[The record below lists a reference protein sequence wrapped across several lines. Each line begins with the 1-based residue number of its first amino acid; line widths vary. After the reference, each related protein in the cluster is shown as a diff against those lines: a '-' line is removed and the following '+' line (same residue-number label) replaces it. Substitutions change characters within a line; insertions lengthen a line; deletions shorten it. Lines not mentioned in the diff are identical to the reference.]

1 MYLDMYDISIYTI
14 GITYY
19 VFINY
24 IKFCF
29 ESNNLNNNNVEQ
41 WTYYIIL
48 LSSDK
53 CLFLF

>member
-1 MYLDMYDISIYTI
+1 MYLDMNEISIYTI

-24 IKFCF
+24 ICF
-29 ESNNLNNNNVEQ
+29 ESNNLNNNNVKQ

-48 LSSDK
+48 LSLDK
-53 CLFLF
+53 CLF